1 MSVAP
6 ARIRRRTIRARALSV
21 LSVAV
26 VAAAPAIAFTPAG
39 HAATCMGS
47 GTDATIQAALS
58 ASGSQAI
65 LCPGAVFSLANTVH
79 FTAPNQAILTE
90 GLPTDNTRAILRIA
104 SSSLTGAI
112 DGGGQSGVTVEN
124 IEVDGNIGTYGR
136 LGGPALMEMGNQGS
150 NQTIQNVFIHDTRSW
165 STIHVMEGSVTNDV
179 PQCQN
184 ARVLNNLIMS
194 AGTNVPSGS
203 WADGISLACGTSLVQ
218 GNTVIDATDGSI
230 VIFGAAGSTV
240 QNNTIIAQSRVMLG
254 GINLVDYN
262 PVHGNYTGTKVLN
275 NTIDA
280 RGALI
285 KIGVAS
291 GPGTWFCEP
300 DTTVNHGATIQG
312 NTLQGAHMGYGF
324 AVRGVSQWTITGNTD
339 NSTHTGVAGSMCGG
353 GTQNPQ
359 APGRFQYYA
368 PATSATLQ
376 PEFQAVTGNYWGL
389 LNVSENVGASPLV
402 YAQRSSLTY
411 APVAVGASA
420 TQTETITNT
429 GPATATVTGVTA
441 TGDFTQSNNCS
452 SLPTG
457 SSCVVNVTF
466 RPSATGTR
474 TGTVTVNSNAG
485 NGPATVSLTG
495 TGGTGGTGSAA
506 TLTANPTSLTFPSTN
521 VNSQG
526 AAQNVTIANA
536 GSAAASITGITV
548 TGDYGQSSNCGAT
561 LAAGASCL
569 VSVGFVPTATGQ
581 RNGTLTIASNASNPS
596 LAVPLSGTGTTPGG
610 TSTNVAAGRPATASS
625 SVQTFVAANSTD
637 ADPSTYWESASNAF
651 PQWLQ
656 VDLGSSQS
664 LSRIVLR
671 VPPATSW
678 ATRTQTLS
686 VSGSNDGTT
695 FSTLAGSAGYTFNP
709 STGNT
714 STINLPAGST
724 ARYVRV
730 TITANTGWPAGQ
742 VSQFEVWNA
751 SGSTPPTLVGAPA
764 SDTFPDQTVNTTSA
778 ARVLYISNTGGTAAA
793 VSGITTTG
801 DFILQSSA
809 CGASIAANSS
819 CNVNVQFRPTATGSR
834 SGSLVVSSNA
844 TNPTLTVGLS
854 GTGTPTGSATLAA
867 SPTSVAFANQT
878 VNTTS
883 AARAVTITNSGTAS
897 ATLSGTTISG
907 DFQVASNSCAT
918 IAAGASCTVNVT
930 FRPTTAAARTGTLTL
945 TTNASTPTLTV
956 ALSGTG
962 VSPTTNLA
970 AGRPTSESGHS
981 QTYVSGNATDGNQ
994 ATYWESVNNSFPQW
1008 LQVDLGSAQTVGRVV
1023 LKLPASWG
1031 SRVETLS
1038 VSGSTDGTTFT
1049 SLKASTSYTFDPAS
1063 GNTVTITFTAANV
1076 RYLRLTVTANTGWPA
1091 GQLSEVEAYTS

>member
-1 MSVAP
+1 
-6 ARIRRRTIRARALSV
+6 
-21 LSVAV
+21 
-26 VAAAPAIAFTPAG
+26 
-39 HAATCMGS
+39 
-47 GTDATIQAALS
+47 
-58 ASGSQAI
+58 
-65 LCPGAVFSLANTVH
+65 
-79 FTAPNQAILTE
+79 
-90 GLPTDNTRAILRIA
+90 
-104 SSSLTGAI
+104 
-112 DGGGQSGVTVEN
+112 
-124 IEVDGNIGTYGR
+124 
-136 LGGPALMEMGNQGS
+136 
-150 NQTIQNVFIHDTRSW
+150 
-165 STIHVMEGSVTNDV
+165 
-179 PQCQN
+179 
-184 ARVLNNLIMS
+184 
-194 AGTNVPSGS
+194 
-203 WADGISLACGTSLVQ
+203 
-218 GNTVIDATDGSI
+218 
-230 VIFGAAGSTV
+230 
-240 QNNTIIAQSRVMLG
+240 
-254 GINLVDYN
+254 
-262 PVHGNYTGTKVLN
+262 
-275 NTIDA
+275 
-280 RGALI
+280 
-285 KIGVAS
+285 
-291 GPGTWFCEP
+291 
-300 DTTVNHGATIQG
+300 
-312 NTLQGAHMGYGF
+312 
-324 AVRGVSQWTITGNTD
+324 
-339 NSTHTGVAGSMCGG
+339 
-353 GTQNPQ
+353 
-359 APGRFQYYA
+359 
-368 PATSATLQ
+368 
-376 PEFQAVTGNYWGL
+376 
-389 LNVSENVGASPLV
+389 
-402 YAQRSSLTY
+402 
-411 APVAVGASA
+411 
-420 TQTETITNT
+420 
-429 GPATATVTGVTA
+429 
-441 TGDFTQSNNCS
+441 
-452 SLPTG
+452 
-457 SSCVVNVTF
+457 
-466 RPSATGTR
+466 
-474 TGTVTVNSNAG
+474 
-485 NGPATVSLTG
+485 
-495 TGGTGGTGSAA
+495 
-506 TLTANPTSLTFPSTN
+506 
-521 VNSQG
+521 
-526 AAQNVTIANA
+526 
-536 GSAAASITGITV
+536 
-548 TGDYGQSSNCGAT
+548 
-561 LAAGASCL
+561 
-569 VSVGFVPTATGQ
+569 
-581 RNGTLTIASNASNPS
+581 
-596 LAVPLSGTGTTPGG
+596 
-610 TSTNVAAGRPATASS
+610 
-625 SVQTFVAANSTD
+625 
-637 ADPSTYWESASNAF
+637 
-651 PQWLQ
+651 
-656 VDLGSSQS
+656 
-664 LSRIVLR
+664 
-671 VPPATSW
+671 PPATSW

-764 SDTFPDQTVNTTSA
+764 SDTFPDQTDNTTSA

-945 TTNASTPTLTV
+945 TTNASNPTLTV